1 MWWRC
6 VSNVKGQTGPN
17 QLVASPLPLGFST
30 RETDTFPD
38 SCRWLEGRMEAHA
51 PATERSTVRKSIA
64 RTRHY
69 SEGNFIWATMFGQN
83 VRLQP
88 ASLQGL
94 SELERARLQEVA
106 FYRLQGKNLNCDI
119 SIPRGGPKRRKSLR
133 RKLDSFS
140 KEKKE
145 SPPKAF
151 GIALSQVIA
160 NDRAHKQKQEAV
172 KESRRDC
179 LEVEATVIRF
189 LAQKQKKSPADRNSL
204 MGSSLEFSDEPL
216 SPTFLD
222 NMARAR
228 RRGALSVD
236 SITDLDDNHSRLLEA
251 LQLSH
256 PHELESR
263 WVMERNKKLSLNPI
277 YRQVPRIVE
286 RCCQHIETYGLQ
298 TVGIFRVGSSKKRV
312 RQLRDEYDLGLDVH
326 LDESQSVH
334 DVAALLKEF
343 LRDMPDPLLPRE
355 LYAAFIATAAL
366 CPEDQLAV
374 LQLLIYLL
382 PPCNGDTLLR
392 ILEFLDK
399 VAQHAQDSCGH
410 DGEEV
415 PGNKMTIGNLATIFG
430 PNLLQREKVAE
441 KDYNMHS
448 LGIEDSAAIITVIQ
462 RLIENYKTLFMV
474 SPELQNEVLMRLL
487 QTDPDIIDYLL
498 RRKFKSPLNSESS
511 EASGEQDGSQ
521 VSIDS
526 EQLADGKE
534 EYAHFSIIDL
544 CARNKSNQK
553 ELTSD
558 IFQPGS
564 KPLDYL
570 RHFIAG
576 HGIGSPLP
584 QSNAGLSDLPV
595 RPLSQRRA
603 SRSHEDLSLKDYSP
617 PMHQEKNEKPLWGR
631 SAERPKFLPL
641 FSKVHGG
648 SQQSPESPQ
657 IDWDKLLATSPQG
670 HDRSPTST
678 GIRRLI
684 PDLCRTRGS
693 RSPSSASLDGANCSP
708 LIGPTNHGSPLPRD
722 PESQVWVRQ
731 DSTNTPQTE
740 EPSPDCRP
748 WENCERSNAESQRE
762 TVV

>member
-1 MWWRC
+1 M
-6 VSNVKGQTGPN
+6 S
-17 QLVASPLPLGFST
+17 
-30 RETDTFPD
+30 
-38 SCRWLEGRMEAHA
+38 
-51 PATERSTVRKSIA
+51 
-64 RTRHY
+64 
-69 SEGNFIWATMFGQN
+69 
-83 VRLQP
+83 
-88 ASLQGL
+88 
-94 SELERARLQEVA
+94 
-106 FYRLQGKNLNCDI
+106 
-119 SIPRGGPKRRKSLR
+119 
-133 RKLDSFS
+133 
-140 KEKKE
+140 
-145 SPPKAF
+145 
-151 GIALSQVIA
+151 
-160 NDRAHKQKQEAV
+160 
-172 KESRRDC
+172 
-179 LEVEATVIRF
+179 
-189 LAQKQKKSPADRNSL
+189 
-204 MGSSLEFSDEPL
+204 
-216 SPTFLD
+216 
-222 NMARAR
+222 RAR

-256 PHELESR
+256 PNELESR
-263 WVMERNKKLSLNPI
+263 RVMERNKKLSLNPI

-312 RQLRDEYDLGLDVH
+312 RQLREEFDMGLDVH

-355 LYAAFIATAAL
+355 LYAAFIATADL
-366 CPEDQLAV
+366 HPQEQLAV

-392 ILEFLDK
+392 ILKFLDK
-399 VAQHAQDSCGH
+399 VAQHAEDSCGP

-430 PNLLQREKVAE
+430 PNLLQREKLAE
-441 KDYNMHS
+441 KDYNVHS

-462 RLIENYKTLFMV
+462 RLIENYRTLFLV

-511 EASGEQDGSQ
+511 EASGDLDASQ

-526 EQLADGKE
+526 AQLVDGKDQ
-534 EYAHFSIIDL
+534 YAHFSIIDL
-544 CARNKSNQK
+544 CARAKSNQK
-553 ELTSD
+553 EISSEMLLH
-558 IFQPGS
+558 GS
-564 KPLDYL
+564 KPLDYFRNFL
-570 RHFIAG
+570 DGQGNGAASAQPTAG
-576 HGIGSPLP
+576 GS
-584 QSNAGLSDLPV
+584 QIMT

-603 SRSHEDLSLKDYSP
+603 SRSHEDLSLKDYSSSI
-617 PMHQEKNEKPLWGR
+617 QQDKQEKPLWGR
-631 SAERPKFLPL
+631 MAERPKFLPL
-641 FSKVHGG
+641 FSKVHCG

-657 IDWDKLLATSPQG
+657 IDWDKLLATSPQE

-684 PDLCRTRGS
+684 PELCRTRGS
-693 RSPSSASLDGANCSP
+693 RSPSSISTDGASSSP
-708 LIGPTNHGSPLPRD
+708 LNAHTNHGTLSPNEQATLI
-722 PESQVWVRQ
+722 WVRQ

-740 EPSPDCRP
+740 EPSSECRL
-748 WENCERSNAESQRE
+748 WETCEGRNGEPQRE

>member
-1 MWWRC
+1 
-6 VSNVKGQTGPN
+6 
-17 QLVASPLPLGFST
+17 
-30 RETDTFPD
+30 
-38 SCRWLEGRMEAHA
+38 
-51 PATERSTVRKSIA
+51 
-64 RTRHY
+64 
-69 SEGNFIWATMFGQN
+69 MFGQN

-88 ASLQGL
+88 APLQSL

-106 FYRLQGKNLNCDI
+106 YYRLQGKNLNCDI

-145 SPPKAF
+145 ATPKAF
-151 GIALSQVIA
+151 GISLSQVIA

-189 LAQKQKKSPADRNSL
+189 LAQKQKKSPSDRNSVL
-204 MGSSLEFSDEPL
+204 GTSLEFRDEPL

-222 NMARAR
+222 NVSRAR

-256 PHELESR
+256 PNELESR
-263 WVMERNKKLSLNPI
+263 RVMERNKKLSLNPI

-286 RCCQHIETYGLQ
+286 RCCQHIELYGLQ

-312 RQLRDEYDLGLDVH
+312 RQLREEFDMGLDVY

-366 CPEDQLAV
+366 QSQEQLAV

-392 ILEFLDK
+392 ILKFLDK
-399 VAQHAQDSCGH
+399 VARHAHDSCGP
-410 DGEEV
+410 DGEEI

-441 KDYNMHS
+441 KDYNVNS

-462 RLIENYKTLFMV
+462 RLIENYRTLFMV

-511 EASGEQDGSQ
+511 EASGDLDASQ

-526 EQLADGKE
+526 AQLVDGKDQ
-534 EYAHFSIIDL
+534 YSHLSIIDL
-544 CARNKSNQK
+544 CARAKSNQQGMSS
-553 ELTSD
+553 EMMLH
-558 IFQPGS
+558 GS
-564 KPLDYL
+564 KPLDCFQ
-570 RHFIAG
+570 HFLDVHGNGAASPQPTAG
-576 HGIGSPLP
+576 GSQLM
-584 QSNAGLSDLPV
+584 S
-595 RPLSQRRA
+595 RPLSQRRS
-603 SRSHEDLSLKDYSP
+603 SRSHEDLSLKDYSSSI
-617 PMHQEKNEKPLWGR
+617 QQDKQEKPLWSR
-631 SAERPKFLPL
+631 MTERPKFLPL

-657 IDWDKLLATSPQG
+657 TDWEKLLATSPQE

-684 PDLCRTRGS
+684 PEMCRTRGS
-693 RSPSSASLDGANCSP
+693 RSPSSISADGANSSP
-708 LIGPTNHGSPLPRD
+708 LSTHTSHGTLSPSEPATL
-722 PESQVWVRQ
+722 VWVRQ

-740 EPSPDCRP
+740 EPSSECRL
-748 WENCERSNAESQRE
+748 WDTCEGRNGEQQRE